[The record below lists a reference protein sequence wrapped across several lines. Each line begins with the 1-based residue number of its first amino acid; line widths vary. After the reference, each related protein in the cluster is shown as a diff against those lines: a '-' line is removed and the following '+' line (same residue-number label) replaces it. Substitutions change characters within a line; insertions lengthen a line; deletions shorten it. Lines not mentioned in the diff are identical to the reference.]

1 MMKAK
6 DLRHR
11 SWLEWMARVG
21 YAARGLVFA
30 IVGIFAG
37 LAAIGARSRAGDS
50 KDALHSLLSEPFG
63 QVLLAMMAVGLAC
76 FATWRLAQAVLDAD
90 HQGTNSKAL
99 IKRAIYVGAAV
110 FYLGFAWVAVTM
122 VFGWDRSGN
131 SDQIAREWTAWVLAK
146 PFGQWMIGAVGIVFV
161 TTAIGV
167 AITGFR
173 ADFKRRLEM
182 KKEDRKI
189 VTALGS
195 LGFFARAFVFATIDS
210 FSCLPLS
217 ILDRAKQKGLPAR
230 YVSSSSSPTAR
241 HCSASPPRG
250 CSLSVFTDLPRQP
263 SAGSHRPAF
272 PSQIQPHIAAANG
285 ERQPA
290 AEEHRERSDVI
301 AWGKEASMT
310 LKHPWSGA
318 LIGAAVLCA
327 SNSMFCEIS

>member
-1 MMKAK
+1 
-6 DLRHR
+6 
-11 SWLEWMARVG
+11 
-21 YAARGLVFA
+21 
-30 IVGIFAG
+30 
-37 LAAIGARSRAGDS
+37 
-50 KDALHSLLSEPFG
+50 
-63 QVLLAMMAVGLAC
+63 
-76 FATWRLAQAVLDAD
+76 
-90 HQGTNSKAL
+90 
-99 IKRAIYVGAAV
+99 
-110 FYLGFAWVAVTM
+110 
-122 VFGWDRSGN
+122 
-131 SDQIAREWTAWVLAK
+131 
-146 PFGQWMIGAVGIVFV
+146 MIGAVGIVFV

-195 LGFFARAFVFATIDS
+195 LGFFARAFVFATIG
-210 FSCLPLS
+210 FFLS
-217 ILDRAKQKGLPAR
+217 LFAAIHSRSSEAKGFAGALRVIQQQPYGAALLGITAAGLLAF
-230 YVSSSSSPTAR
+230 
-241 HCSASPPRG
+241 G
-250 CSLSVFTDLPRQP
+250 FTDLPRQP

>member
-37 LAAIGARSRAGDS
+37 LAAIGVRSRAGDS

-195 LGFFARAFVFATIDS
+195 LGFFARAFVFATIGFFLLFAAIHS
-210 FSCLPLS
+210 RSSEAKGFAGALRVIQQQPYGAALLGITAAGLLAFGLYGFAEAAFRRITPPSLS
-217 ILDRAKQKGLPAR
+217 I
-230 YVSSSSSPTAR
+230 SNPTAY
-241 HCSASPPRG
+241 
-250 CSLSVFTDLPRQP
+250 
-263 SAGSHRPAF
+263 
-272 PSQIQPHIAAANG
+272 
-285 ERQPA
+285 
-290 AEEHRERSDVI
+290 RSR
-301 AWGKEASMT
+301 KR
-310 LKHPWSGA
+310 
-318 LIGAAVLCA
+318 
-327 SNSMFCEIS
+327 